1 MRLGDFCVISY
12 LYHKYAG
19 SKEPYGTLINMAPE
33 VFEEGEGDKSDVWSL
48 GMTLLELAE
57 RKHPYKGLFRSEVV
71 EKLTKELPPSLSSG
85 KWSPEFVDFVS
96 KCLVRGVEERWS
108 VEQLMEVSGLSE
120 D

>member
-12 LYHKYAG
+12 LYGKYAG

-57 RKHPYKGLFRSEVV
+57 RKHPFKDLSRSEVV
-71 EKLTKELPPSLSSG
+71 EKLMSEPSPSLSSE
-85 KWSPEFVDFVS
+85 KWSAAFVDFVS
-96 KCLVRGVEERWS
+96 KCLVKNVNERWS
-108 VEQLMEVSGLSE
+108 VKELLGVRV
-120 D
+120 

>member
-33 VFEEGEGDKSDVWSL
+33 VFEAGEEGDKSDVWSL

-57 RKHPYKGLFRSEVV
+57 RKHPYMYLSPSEVV
-71 EKLTKELPPSLSSG
+71 EKLTKEPPPSLSSS
-85 KWSPEFVDFVS
+85 KWSPEFVDFMG
-96 KCLVRGVEERWS
+96 KCLVKNVYRRWS
-108 VEQLMEVSGLSE
+108 VKELLGVWV
-120 D
+120 

>member
-33 VFEEGEGDKSDVWSL
+33 VFEAGEEGDKSDVWSL

-57 RKHPYKGLFRSEVV
+57 RKQPFKDLSRSEVV
-71 EKLTKELPPSLSSG
+71 EKMMSEPSPSLSSE
-85 KWSPEFVDFVS
+85 KWSAEFVDFVS
-96 KCLVRGVEERWS
+96 KCLVKSVNERWS
-108 VEQLMEVSGLSE
+108 VKELLGVRV
-120 D
+120 